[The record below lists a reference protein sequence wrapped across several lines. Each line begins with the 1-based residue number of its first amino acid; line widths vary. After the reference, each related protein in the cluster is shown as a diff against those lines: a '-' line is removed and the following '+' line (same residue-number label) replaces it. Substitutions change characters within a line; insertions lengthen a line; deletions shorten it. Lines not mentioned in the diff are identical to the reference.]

1 MNNELRDGRKQHL
14 VVSAK
19 KAFAADGYYSTSI
32 SQIVQEA
39 GIARSTF
46 YQYFDNKLHI
56 FQSILD
62 AFLQDL
68 SDCIRPVALGPGAL
82 PTPEVQIHDN
92 LVRVLELVMVEREL
106 SKILL
111 DHSTSLDR
119 SVEDRMTDFYG
130 QVAAMIRRSSGLRHS
145 PGAGAVMQHLPHG
158 LRHHRSGEGGGI
170 PVDLFSG
177 SLNPPASV
185 EGLVKELME
194 FGMGGIL
201 AVPRD
206 SLSQR
211 YSAMA

>member
-68 SDCIRPVALGPGAL
+68 SDCIRPVALGPGA
-82 PTPEVQIHDN
+82 PTPEAQIHDN

-111 DHSTSLDR
+111 DHSTGLDR

-130 QVAAMIRRSSGLRHS
+130 QVAAMIRRSLDYGIVLGLVRSCNTHLT
-145 PGAGAVMQHLPHG
+145 AYAIIGAVKEVVFQLTTSKEPQ
-158 LRHHRSGEGGGI
+158 
-170 PVDLFSG
+170 
-177 SLNPPASV
+177 PPGSV
-185 EGLVKELME
+185 EGLVRELME